1 MSATLKILSSYFNQS
16 VRAAYTEEQLND
28 INKTN
33 ESYLDKLKY
42 LCKNGK
48 PKQAKNAIYVIF
60 NNFEKTK
67 YEEILYD
74 LFKDLFKEAE
84 SKQAKTFIA
93 CLISLG
99 HICLLVPHLVGKEI
113 KEFISKNIAKELILQ
128 PLSASLNMS
137 DQSSSFLGSIKKK
150 VRKIFIFLYNFYTI
164 FNFFQRVT

>member
-1 MSATLKILSSYFNQS
+1 VSATLKILSSYFNQS
-16 VRAAYTEEQLND
+16 VRATYTEEQLND
-28 INKTN
+28 FNKTN

-84 SKQAKTFIA
+84 SKQAKTFVT

-150 VRKIFIFLYNFYTI
+150 VSKIFILLYNFNNI
-164 FNFFQRVT
+164 